1 MTRIAVTREWLF
13 DGLTE
18 RQATLL
24 AWDLPRYLADDLWQ

>member
-18 RQATLL
+18 WQATLL